1 MTCKYKKRA
10 LSSVYPGRGDGS
22 IGDGPKI
29 EPTTSD
35 ARCAR
40 ATSAAPTMVE
50 YEARGITVRDVAP
63 AVFIEAYALH
73 LKNSD
78 RFEIPKWTD
87 LVKTGVHKE
96 LGPTDDDWYFV
107 RAASI
112 ARKVYLKPGV
122 GVGALRKWY
131 GGQYRRGARANA
143 PVLCATLPVD
153 NFAGTK
159 PTLCRADD
167 PWTPEPRH
175 TQWLPPQ
182 PRRATL

>member
-1 MTCKYKKRA
+1 M
-10 LSSVYPGRGDGS
+10 SSPGD

-40 ATSAAPTMVE
+40 ATSTAPTMVE

-131 GGQYRRGARANA
+131 GGQYRRGARAKTFQRA
-143 PVLCATLPVD
+143 AGGLIRSVLQQLEETKVVEKTASGGRRITRVGQQDLD
-153 NFAGTK
+153 RIAGQVA
-159 PTLCRADD
+159 RGGN
-167 PWTPEPRH
+167 EE
-175 TQWLPPQ
+175 
-182 PRRATL
+182 

>member
-1 MTCKYKKRA
+1 
-10 LSSVYPGRGDGS
+10 
-22 IGDGPKI
+22 
-29 EPTTSD
+29 
-35 ARCAR
+35 
-40 ATSAAPTMVE
+40 MVE

-122 GVGALRKWY
+122 GVGALLS
-131 GGQYRRGARANA
+131 GSEGQACH
-143 PVLCATLPVD
+143 L
-153 NFAGTK
+153 
-159 PTLCRADD
+159 
-167 PWTPEPRH
+167 
-175 TQWLPPQ
+175 
-182 PRRATL
+182 

>member
-1 MTCKYKKRA
+1 
-10 LSSVYPGRGDGS
+10 
-22 IGDGPKI
+22 
-29 EPTTSD
+29 
-35 ARCAR
+35 
-40 ATSAAPTMVE
+40 MVE

-131 GGQYRRGARANA
+131 GGQNRRGARAKTFQRA
-143 PVLCATLPVD
+143 AGGLIRSVLQQLEETKVVEKTASGGRRITRVGQQDLD
-153 NFAGTK
+153 RIAGQVA
-159 PTLCRADD
+159 RGGN
-167 PWTPEPRH
+167 EE
-175 TQWLPPQ
+175 
-182 PRRATL
+182 

>member
-1 MTCKYKKRA
+1 
-10 LSSVYPGRGDGS
+10 
-22 IGDGPKI
+22 
-29 EPTTSD
+29 
-35 ARCAR
+35 
-40 ATSAAPTMVE
+40 MVE

-122 GVGALRKWY
+122 GVGAQRHERELGSVGPLDERVVLR
-131 GGQYRRGARANA
+131 
-143 PVLCATLPVD
+143 
-153 NFAGTK
+153 
-159 PTLCRADD
+159 
-167 PWTPEPRH
+167 
-175 TQWLPPQ
+175 PQ
-182 PRRATL
+182 LVV

>member
-1 MTCKYKKRA
+1 
-10 LSSVYPGRGDGS
+10 
-22 IGDGPKI
+22 
-29 EPTTSD
+29 
-35 ARCAR
+35 
-40 ATSAAPTMVE
+40 MVE

-122 GVGALRKWY
+122 GGRRAAEVVRRPVPARRARQDVPARRRRPHPQRAAAARGDEGRREDGVGRPADHAGRPA
-131 GGQYRRGARANA
+131 GPGPHRGPGRAGRQRGRGGARGVKIN
-143 PVLCATLPVD
+143 
-153 NFAGTK
+153 
-159 PTLCRADD
+159 
-167 PWTPEPRH
+167 
-175 TQWLPPQ
+175 
-182 PRRATL
+182 

>member
-1 MTCKYKKRA
+1 
-10 LSSVYPGRGDGS
+10 
-22 IGDGPKI
+22 
-29 EPTTSD
+29 
-35 ARCAR
+35 
-40 ATSAAPTMVE
+40 MVE
-50 YEARGITVRDVAP
+50 YEARGITVRDGAP

-131 GGQYRRGARANA
+131 GGQYRRGPRAKTFHRAAGGLNRSVLQQLEETKVVEKTASGGRRITRVGQQDLDRIAGQVARGVN
-143 PVLCATLPVD
+143 
-153 NFAGTK
+153 
-159 PTLCRADD
+159 
-167 PWTPEPRH
+167 EE
-175 TQWLPPQ
+175 
-182 PRRATL
+182 